1 MSEGGVTLVIAV
13 KQYAEGIKVAISIAI
28 GATMANNE
36 KTPKR
41 AAEAPKGLKD
51 PKAGPAQR
59 KIAGPSTSQTAA
71 RRSPAR
77 QSSGRG
83 R

>member
-1 MSEGGVTLVIAV
+1 
-13 KQYAEGIKVAISIAI
+13 
-28 GATMANNE
+28 MANNE
-36 KTPKR
+36 KAPKR
-41 AAEAPKGLKD
+41 ATPDLSKGLKD

-59 KIAGPSTSQTAA
+59 RIAGPASSQAAA

>member
-1 MSEGGVTLVIAV
+1 
-13 KQYAEGIKVAISIAI
+13 
-28 GATMANNE
+28 MANNE
-36 KTPKR
+36 KSPKR
-41 AAEAPKGLKD
+41 VTAEAPKGLRD
-51 PKAGPAQR
+51 PKAGPVQR
-59 KIAGPSTSQTAA
+59 KIAGPSSSQTAA

>member
-1 MSEGGVTLVIAV
+1 
-13 KQYAEGIKVAISIAI
+13 
-28 GATMANNE
+28 MANNE
-36 KTPKR
+36 KPPKR

-59 KIAGPSTSQTAA
+59 KIAGPSSSQTAA
-71 RRSPAR
+71 RRSPAS